1 MTLEQVRQADPVKG
15 YPRAGTAP
23 TRARGR
29 RTSSS
34 RRSTQTS
41 AESNSRKVNQS
52 EQGQLSSRNG
62 AARCARARRRHSSR
76 RLRRAGHRQGGRGG
90 RGEAPREPP
99 PTPRAAAPIDLTGY
113 WVSVITEDWRW
124 RMVTPPKGD
133 YASLPINAEAKK
145 VADAWDAAKDVAA
158 GDQCKAYGAPGLMR
172 LPTRLRIS
180 WQDDTTLKVETDAGH
195 ADAVAALRRLE
206 AASRR
211 TDATG
216 QYNRAVG
223 NAPGPA
229 RCAAASAGAA
239 LRQSQDGDDGLMAG
253 LPAQERRSVQRKDD
267 AHRVLG
273 PAASTQRRAMDRDH
287 DGRRGPDV
295 SDAHVDHVAQ
305 LQEGSQRIEVGS
317 VGVRGELRRCEGV
330 R

>member
-1 MTLEQVRQADPVKG
+1 MRRVNSVVA
-15 YPRAGTAP
+15 TALLVALVASP
-23 TRARGR
+23 SLIAQTPARG
-29 RTSSS
+29 
-34 RRSTQTS
+34 
-41 AESNSRKVNQS
+41 
-52 EQGQLSSRNG
+52 QG
-62 AARCARARRRHSSR
+62 
-76 RLRRAGHRQGGRGG
+76 QGGRGG
-90 RGEAPREPP
+90 RGEAPPEPP
-99 PTPRAAAPIDLTGY
+99 PTPRAAAPIDLTGN

-133 YASLPINAEAKK
+133 YVSLPINAEAKK

-180 WQDDTTLKVETDAGH
+180 WQDDTTLKVETDAGTQTRLLH
-195 ADAVAALRRLE
+195 FGDWKPPAGGPTRQGNTTAQWEMRQGRRGAPQPPPE
-206 AASRR
+206 QRF
-211 TDATG
+211 
-216 QYNRAVG
+216 G
-223 NAPGPA
+223 N
-229 RCAAASAGAA
+229 
-239 LRQSQDGDDGLMAG
+239 LKTVTTGLMAG

-273 PAASTQRRAMDRDH
+273 PAASTHRRAMDRDH

-317 VGVRGELRRCEGV
+317 VSVRGELRRCEGV
-330 R
+330 E